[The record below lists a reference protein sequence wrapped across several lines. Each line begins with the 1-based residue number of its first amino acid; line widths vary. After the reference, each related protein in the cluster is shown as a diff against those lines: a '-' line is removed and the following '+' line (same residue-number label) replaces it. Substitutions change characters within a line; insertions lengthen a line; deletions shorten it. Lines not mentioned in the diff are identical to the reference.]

1 MNNKIED
8 FLNAV
13 KLGEL
18 LHRKEEKKKNTIVC
32 ILAVIGAI
40 ATVAAIAYA
49 VYRYFTP
56 DYLEDFEDDFED
68 DFDEDDEDEEE
79 TKSEKAHSCCC
90 HSEETEAAP
99 TDDAE

>member
-8 FLNAV
+8 LLNAV

-18 LHRKEEKKKNTIVC
+18 IHRKEEQKKNPVVC
-32 ILAVIGAI
+32 ILAVIGAV

-68 DFDEDDEDEEE
+68 EFEDDMDEEE
-79 TKSEKAHSCCC
+79 EQEDTHTCCC
-90 HSEETEAAP
+90 HSDKTETTQFE
-99 TDDAE
+99 DAE